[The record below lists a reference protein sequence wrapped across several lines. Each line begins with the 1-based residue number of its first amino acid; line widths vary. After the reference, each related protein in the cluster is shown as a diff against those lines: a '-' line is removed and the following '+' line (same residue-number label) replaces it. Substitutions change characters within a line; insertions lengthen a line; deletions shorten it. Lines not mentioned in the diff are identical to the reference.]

1 MIPTLMFVSCYK
13 GLHFAEVQYFMPLR
27 KVQYASGSVPKR
39 ACCSLLCCMSLL
51 DTPAVTHVEEGGHRT
66 DVPEVLITE
75 TVFPAFLSALSKIYM
90 DS

>member
-1 MIPTLMFVSCYK
+1 
-13 GLHFAEVQYFMPLR
+13 
-27 KVQYASGSVPKR
+27 
-39 ACCSLLCCMSLL
+39 MSLL

-75 TVFPAFLSALSKIYM
+75 TVFPAFLSALSKIYR